1 MAKHSLDARSI
12 ADSPVANAI
21 EGYASAYIAQQSW
34 FKRHK
39 NVILS
44 VAQGVLQALNIL
56 LTILSGGAY
65 PVGVTIAVALALS
78 VAQVLVVAA
87 TAAPVTE
94 SNTANLVRFVDAVQP
109 KSSIRDY
116 YAAAKE

>member
-1 MAKHSLDARSI
+1 MAKHYLNARHI
-12 ADSPVANAI
+12 ADSAVANTI
-21 EGYASAYIAQQSW
+21 EGYASDYIAQQSW
-34 FKRHK
+34 FRRHK

-65 PVGVTIAVALALS
+65 PIGVTIAVALVLS

-94 SNTANLVRFVDAVQP
+94 SNTSNLVRFVDGAQP

-116 YAAAKE
+116 YAAKE